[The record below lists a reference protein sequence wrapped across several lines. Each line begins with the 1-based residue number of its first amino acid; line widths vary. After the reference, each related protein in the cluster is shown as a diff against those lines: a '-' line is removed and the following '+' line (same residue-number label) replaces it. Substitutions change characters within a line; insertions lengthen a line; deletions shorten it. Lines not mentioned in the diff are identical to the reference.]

1 MNLGSVAF
9 LLIPI
14 AIFAFT
20 IWWGHTAPKEE
31 S

>member
-1 MNLGSVAF
+1 MNLSGVAF

-20 IWWGHTAPKEE
+20 IWWGYEPKEE